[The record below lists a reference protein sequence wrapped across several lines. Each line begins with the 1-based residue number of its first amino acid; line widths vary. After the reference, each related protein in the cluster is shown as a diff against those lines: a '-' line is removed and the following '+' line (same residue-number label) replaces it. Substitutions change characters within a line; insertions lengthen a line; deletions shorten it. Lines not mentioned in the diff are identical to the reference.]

1 MFVCLTQ
8 NIMHLVRRPA
18 AGCSIGDV
26 LFNDPE
32 TAAFYK
38 LQLLFYDI
46 HIIGIHWGKNI
57 QANDLLV

>member
-1 MFVCLTQ
+1 
-8 NIMHLVRRPA
+8 MHLVRRPA